1 MRVTAALVVNY
12 VTAALNVIFDMM
24 TLIQFIRPT
33 LLFEIPAKVN
43 RNERSL
49 V

>member
-12 VTAALNVIFDMM
+12 VTAALNVICDTI
-24 TLIQFIRPT
+24 TLIQFIRPKM
-33 LLFEIPAKVN
+33 LFERPAKVN